1 MLLGLK
7 SGVKRNF
14 AILSIATICSKMI
27 GFLREV
33 ISAQKFGLSDDFD
46 IYLSVFVIPSL
57 ITSLLLYAVPNIV
70 IPKLELN
77 RVCLLNSNQ
86 AHNFICGPSG

>member
-46 IYLSVFVIPSL
+46 VY
-57 ITSLLLYAVPNIV
+57 
-70 IPKLELN
+70 
-77 RVCLLNSNQ
+77 
-86 AHNFICGPSG
+86 

>member
-1 MLLGLK
+1 MLFSFKG
-7 SGVKRNF
+7 GIRRNV
-14 AILSIATICSKMI
+14 AILSIATICSKLI

-70 IPKLELN
+70 IPKLKLN
-77 RVCLLNSNQ
+77 GNIDNKG
-86 AHNFICGPSG
+86 F